1 MKMKIEKRIQVKA
14 VSLGVRYVFYIRY
27 TEKGDYK
34 NIFKIIGNL
43 LSVVCVCVCV
53 CLCVCVLSNCV
64 CRVIVGNYFIAQL

>member
-1 MKMKIEKRIQVKA
+1 MKMKIETRIQVKA

-27 TEKGDYK
+27 TEK